1 MPDFVHELVHNRTRR
16 GFSTPAWQARLL
28 DAINRGIMPPIEPS
42 DDPWTTV
49 VYPRN
54 EDLGVQ

>member
-1 MPDFVHELVHNRTRR
+1 MPDFVHELVHNKTER
-16 GFSTPAWQARLL
+16 GYSTSAWRQRLMNQLNVSYVEPA
-28 DAINRGIMPPIEPS
+28 EPS

-54 EDLGVQ
+54 EDLGAV